1 MSSSRVESL
10 AARLFEIRERIARA
24 AERSGRPAHAVRLLG
39 VSKTVSAERLAEAI
53 AEGLT
58 DVGESRVQEAE
69 PKLEAI
75 EARVAQGEFPRPA
88 WHFVG
93 HLQRNKARRVA
104 TRFDGVQSVD
114 SPGLVKALGRH
125 AGDLGRELRVWIEV
139 NVAGEHQKTGVAV
152 ADVPALVDVAA
163 QEPHLVLCGFMT
175 VGPRVE
181 SPEAAREAF
190 RAMVTLAERERV
202 RRPEL
207 ALAELSMGMSG
218 DFEVAIEEGA
228 TMVRI
233 GSALFGARD

>member
-1 MSSSRVESL
+1 VSSSRVDSL
-10 AARLFEIRERIARA
+10 AARLSELRERIARA
-24 AERSGRPAHAVRLLG
+24 AERSGRPADAVRLVG
-39 VSKTVSAERLAEAI
+39 VSKTVSVERLTEAI
-53 AEGLT
+53 AAGLEE
-58 DVGESRVQEAE
+58 VGESRVQEAE
-69 PKLEAI
+69 PKLDAI
-75 EARVAQGEFPRPA
+75 EVLCAAGELPRPV

-104 TRFDGVQSVD
+104 ARFDGVQSVD
-114 SPGLVKALGRH
+114 SPGLAKALGRH
-125 AGDLGRELRVWIEV
+125 ASDLGRELRVWIEV
-139 NVAGEHQKTGVAV
+139 NVAGEHQKTGAAV
-152 ADVPALVDVAA
+152 ADVPALVDMTAS
-163 QEPHLVLCGFMT
+163 EPHLVLCGFMT

-190 RAMVTLAERERV
+190 RAMAAVAERERG

-207 ALAELSMGMSG
+207 ALAELSMGMSS